1 MFAQDSLTLGDSDDD
16 ENNNSNDN
24 PSKKKKTSL
33 STSKDGLIG
42 PLKELET
49 YSVDSLGSLESE
61 TNSPRDVHNLYK
73 YTNNNNDDDSNS
85 KTQKKT
91 ANNQNAENRLTK
103 PELYLRNLQHSY
115 DIQKYE
121 QFNDDFN
128 YEQKYGKGVGILETS
143 PKKKKELINQAISTL
158 LGGNDREYHTQ
169 SSRNEAKAW
178 IDEGSVPVIKYD

>member
-1 MFAQDSLTLGDSDDD
+1 M
-16 ENNNSNDN
+16 
-24 PSKKKKTSL
+24 
-33 STSKDGLIG
+33 
-42 PLKELET
+42 
-49 YSVDSLGSLESE
+49 
-61 TNSPRDVHNLYK
+61 
-73 YTNNNNDDDSNS
+73 
-85 KTQKKT
+85 
-91 ANNQNAENRLTK
+91 TK